1 MPFSKISKKL
11 GDIAQ
16 NTVKKTGELYDTTKL
31 NLEIKKEED
40 SIRDLYMEIGKYC
53 FECCEAGKE
62 FDSYIMEL
70 CGKITGHIN
79 NIDSLKKKIEEIKN
93 QDL

>member
-1 MPFSKISKKL
+1 
-11 GDIAQ
+11 
-16 NTVKKTGELYDTTKL
+16 
-31 NLEIKKEED
+31 
-40 SIRDLYMEIGKYC
+40 IGKYC

-93 QDL
+93 